1 MRASET
7 EAGVDA
13 ASVIVQQ
20 PATFSVNQA
29 DPARARRCLGADA
42 PTLEA
47 LGPLMGKI
55 MRTCSAHIWQN
66 AVA

>member
-1 MRASET
+1 MRASGER

-13 ASVIVQQ
+13 AS
-20 PATFSVNQA
+20 AQA
-29 DPARARRCLGADA
+29 DPARVRRCLGADA
-42 PTLEA
+42 PTPEA
-47 LGPLMGKI
+47 LGRLMGKI